1 MSLFFTFFTSLAA
14 IAQDGPYAGTE
25 LQEVLKHDTYEPNYF
40 TMIFGLIFVIFLIYL
55 TGFIYQKLIGVG
67 SKINKKAL
75 KNSSLNKVN
84 ILSSMPLGRGKN
96 IYIVLVNGKT
106 LMLGATENQI
116 TLLREFSEQE
126 LLEYSKTLPDDM
138 EFDDEENC

>member
-1 MSLFFTFFTSLAA
+1 MSLFFLFFTSLAA
-14 IAQDGPYAGTE
+14 TAQEGPYAGTE

-40 TMIFGLIFVIFLIYL
+40 TMIFVLIFVIFLIYL
-55 TGFIYQKLIGVG
+55 TDFIYQQLIGLV

-96 IYIVLVNGKT
+96 IYVISVNGKT

-138 EFDDEENC
+138 EFEDEKDC

>member
-14 IAQDGPYAGTE
+14 IAQEGPYAGTE

>member
-1 MSLFFTFFTSLAA
+1 MSLFFLFFTSLAA
-14 IAQDGPYAGTE
+14 TAQEGPYAGTE

-96 IYIVLVNGKT
+96 IYMVSVNGKT

-138 EFDDEENC
+138 EFEDEKDC